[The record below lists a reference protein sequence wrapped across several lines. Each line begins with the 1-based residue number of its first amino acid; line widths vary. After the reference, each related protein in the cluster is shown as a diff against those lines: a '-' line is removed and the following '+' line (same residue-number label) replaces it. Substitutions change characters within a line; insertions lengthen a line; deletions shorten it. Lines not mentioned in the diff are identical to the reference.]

1 MKAASIVSVSFKG
14 FANCPYSSYANLRK
28 FWKNTYGYR
37 IPEEARQTM
46 IYVRVLFGASRD
58 CAYTYP
64 ILCVRPRQPIVVPRV
79 NPYPILGTFLR
90 CFEAKL
96 REVCGEGLTLVLR
109 KPSFPTASLKWTA
122 RDAHQIGIHNVSW
135 THKPSGKPIPYKK
148 SVSYEPHPSTDFV
161 GRAGALTETSNVEKG
176 SQLPAASSQKIVPH
190 FASKPQALARYVA
203 PKNGSIVS
211 NTVATRQGIPGRAHA
226 MSAANTLQTSSG
238 SCEDSH
244 GTSAA

>member
-14 FANCPYSSYANLRK
+14 FAHCPYSSYDNLRK

-64 ILCVRPRQPIVVPRV
+64 ILCVRPRQPLVVPRV

-96 REVCGEGLTLVLR
+96 REVCGEGLALVLR

-122 RDAHQIGIHNVSW
+122 WDAHQVGIENVSW
-135 THKPSGKPIPYKK
+135 THKPSGKPIPYKE
-148 SVSYEPHPSTDFV
+148 SVSYEPHPSTNFV
-161 GRAGALTETSNVEKG
+161 GRAEAPTEVPNVENG

-190 FASKPQALARYVA
+190 FASKQQALAKYVA

-211 NTVATRQGIPGRAHA
+211 NTVATRQGIPGRGDT
-226 MSAANTLQTSSG
+226 TLQTASD

>member
-1 MKAASIVSVSFKG
+1 MNLTVVSTYPVVPSDFQACLRYTTLAKMAPLWNKVGQYLCQGRDFLLSTGILPAIEWKILVTETETEVTLVACGVKLQLMTLSDIWEIHSLNAELMDRLRCSEVEIEPVPCFVLPSMKAASIVSVSFKG
-14 FANCPYSSYANLRK
+14 FANCPYSSYAKLRK

-64 ILCVRPRQPIVVPRV
+64 ILCVRPRQPVAVPRV

-96 REVCGEGLTLVLR
+96 REVCGEGLALVLR

-122 RDAHQIGIHNVSW
+122 RDAHQV
-135 THKPSGKPIPYKK
+135 
-148 SVSYEPHPSTDFV
+148 
-161 GRAGALTETSNVEKG
+161 
-176 SQLPAASSQKIVPH
+176 
-190 FASKPQALARYVA
+190 
-203 PKNGSIVS
+203 
-211 NTVATRQGIPGRAHA
+211 
-226 MSAANTLQTSSG
+226 
-238 SCEDSH
+238 
-244 GTSAA
+244 